1 VGALEETAKA
11 TGGLIEALKGSPVA
25 LAMGV
30 MNIALLVFL
39 FYYLSR
45 ITSRTEVTVGQL
57 FQAQDKLYNQWAVIV
72 KDTNDLT
79 EKTMHCILPDDAIKL
94 LQAPSSSRS
103 SPDGPQRPDRPAAPE
118 RPKLLTLPPIHPQ
131 AEKSMLFLPL
141 APPLT
146 EPKEADPP

>member
-11 TGGLIEALKGSPVA
+11 TGGLIDALKGSPVA

-30 MNIALLVFL
+30 MNIALLLFL

-45 ITSRTEVTVGQL
+45 ITARTENTVAAL
-57 FQAQDKLYNQWAVIV
+57 FQSNKDLYAQWGIII

-79 EKTMHCILPDDAIKL
+79 EKAIHCILPEDAIKL
-94 LQAPSSSRS
+94 LQV
-103 SPDGPQRPDRPAAPE
+103 QRPAAPAGPE
-118 RPKLLTLPPIHPQ
+118 PLRPQKLPLPPIRPQ
-131 AEKSMLFLPL
+131 AEKSMLFLPP

-146 EPKEADPP
+146 EPFKEADPP